1 MRLALAFATVLAST
15 SVASSAPA
23 PTPTP
28 ATPSTDSVADD
39 HAVAQDRIAVAL
51 AANLPFFWSDAQSV
65 GVSGYIGFARQ
76 HALRL
81 NVATHRYSAP
91 ALGIIADLA
100 ADGDEGSYS
109 GRITDLG
116 IGYQYFTKGMF
127 DGWTFE
133 AGVLRRALDTRVED
147 EYAPKAIV
155 ETDAAAYAVRGFVGY
170 SWLWQQRLFVSL
182 NVGASVGRYAGTE
195 RTASSTYMPEY
206 RTEDFVRVKAAGEAY
221 LRFGLAF
228 GL

>member
-15 SVASSAPA
+15 SIARPAPA
-23 PTPTP
+23 PTP
-28 ATPSTDSVADD
+28 ATDTVPDD
-39 HAVAQDRIAVAL
+39 HTVTDERIAVAL
-51 AANLPFFWSDAQSV
+51 AANLPFFWPDAESV
-65 GVSGYIGFARQ
+65 GVSGYIGFAKQ

-81 NVATHRYSAP
+81 NVATHQYQAP

-116 IGYQYFTKGMF
+116 IGYQYYTNGML

-133 AGVLRRALDTRVED
+133 AGLLRRALDTRVED

-155 ETDAAAYAVRGFVGY
+155 ETDATGYAMRGFVGY
-170 SWLWQQRLFVSL
+170 SWLWQQRLFFSL

-195 RTASSTYMPEY
+195 RTADTTYMPEY
-206 RTEDFVRVKAAGEAY
+206 RTEDFVRVKASGEAY
-221 LRFGLAF
+221 LRLGLAF